1 MAGELNYLV
10 EYQLVLIN
18 REYKMCNK
26 IQKIMKNKKIS
37 IYKLSKLTGLP
48 WSTIA
53 NYKNGS
59 EISFKNACKIADA
72 LGISLDQLRKEV
84 KR

>member
-1 MAGELNYLV
+1 
-10 EYQLVLIN
+10 
-18 REYKMCNK
+18 
-26 IQKIMKNKKIS
+26 MKAKKIS

-59 EISFKNACKIADA
+59 EMSFKNACKIADA
-72 LGISLDQLRKEV
+72 LEISLDTLRKEV
-84 KR
+84 KTTDSKYSNFNISEKG

>member
-1 MAGELNYLV
+1 
-10 EYQLVLIN
+10 
-18 REYKMCNK
+18 
-26 IQKIMKNKKIS
+26 MKAKKIS

-59 EISFKNACKIADA
+59 EMSFKNVCKIADA
-72 LGISLDQLRKEV
+72 LEISLDQLRKEV
-84 KR
+84 KATDSKNSN

>member
-1 MAGELNYLV
+1 MKHYMWNE
-10 EYQLVLIN
+10 
-18 REYKMCNK
+18 
-26 IQKIMKNKKIS
+26 IQKIMKAKKIS

-59 EISFKNACKIADA
+59 EMSFKNACKIADA
-72 LGISLDQLRKEV
+72 LEISLDTLRKEV
-84 KR
+84 KTSDSKNSN

>member
-1 MAGELNYLV
+1 
-10 EYQLVLIN
+10 
-18 REYKMCNK
+18 
-26 IQKIMKNKKIS
+26 MKAKKIS

-59 EISFKNACKIADA
+59 EMSFKNACKIADA
-72 LGISLDQLRKEV
+72 LEISLDQLRKEV
-84 KR
+84 KTSDSKNSNFNISEKG